1 MGNSEQFLMAADVV
15 KKLKT
20 KPDDDELLSLYG
32 LFKQATVGDNNTDAP
47 NFLDFKGKAKHK
59 AWSNHKG
66 LSTYDAEVKYITLV
80 NEMIQKYGM
89 EN

>member
-1 MGNSEQFLMAADVV
+1 MGNSEQFSLAADTV

-20 KPDDDELLSLYG
+20 KPNDDELLSLYG
-32 LFKQATVGDNNTDAP
+32 LYKQATVGNNNTDAP
-47 NFLDFKGKAKHK
+47 SFLDFKGKAKHK

-66 LSTYDAEVKYITLV
+66 LSTYEAEVKYITLV
-80 NEMIQKYGM
+80 NEMIQKYEV